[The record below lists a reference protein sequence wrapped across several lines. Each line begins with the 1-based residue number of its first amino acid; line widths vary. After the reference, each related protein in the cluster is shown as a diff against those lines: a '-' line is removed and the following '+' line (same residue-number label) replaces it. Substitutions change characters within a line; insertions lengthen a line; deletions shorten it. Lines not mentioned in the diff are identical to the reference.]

1 MTTQQIKELQI
12 KGFKNFY
19 KNGKEEWKPLFKG
32 RGYPASP
39 ELWATSRQ
47 RNKIYFGL
55 EDLGIDVYT
64 AVFKIGGKE
73 KKLFDLS
80 KGDAWNII
88 QAIRKKQIKN
98 LIK

>member
-1 MTTQQIKELQI
+1 MIITQINELKLRGFNNFKKE
-12 KGFKNFY
+12 
-19 KNGKEEWKPLFKG
+19 KEDWKPLFKG
-32 RGYPASP
+32 RGYPSSP
-39 ELWATSRQ
+39 NLWASSKQ

-55 EDLGIDVYT
+55 EERGIDVYT
-64 AVFKIGGKE
+64 AIFKIGEKE

-88 QAIRKKQIKN
+88 QALKKNKIKD